1 MKTKINIIKKLE
13 KDKIFIDEAANV
25 IKDGGLVVFP
35 TETVYGLGANALDS
49 EAVKKI
55 FIAKGRPQDNP
66 LIIHIADKDDLYKYG
81 KNVSKIAKDLADKFW
96 PGPMTLIVEKNNLIP
111 DVTSANLSTIG
122 IRMPSDEV
130 AREFI
135 KKSNVAIA
143 APSANISGRP
153 SPTDVKRCI
162 EDLDGRVDYILGCN
176 ESEVGVESTIVDV
189 SVYPPC
195 VLRPGGITLEMLK
208 EVCQDIYMDKGI
220 IGKDANIKP
229 KAPGMKYTHYSCLLY
244 TSDAADE

>member
-81 KNVSKIAKDLADKFW
+81 KKMFQ
-96 PGPMTLIVEKNNLIP
+96 
-111 DVTSANLSTIG
+111 
-122 IRMPSDEV
+122 R
-130 AREFI
+130 
-135 KKSNVAIA
+135 
-143 APSANISGRP
+143 
-153 SPTDVKRCI
+153 
-162 EDLDGRVDYILGCN
+162 
-176 ESEVGVESTIVDV
+176 
-189 SVYPPC
+189 
-195 VLRPGGITLEMLK
+195 
-208 EVCQDIYMDKGI
+208 
-220 IGKDANIKP
+220 
-229 KAPGMKYTHYSCLLY
+229 
-244 TSDAADE
+244 

>member
-81 KNVSKIAKDLADKFW
+81 KNV
-96 PGPMTLIVEKNNLIP
+96 
-111 DVTSANLSTIG
+111 
-122 IRMPSDEV
+122 
-130 AREFI
+130 
-135 KKSNVAIA
+135 
-143 APSANISGRP
+143 
-153 SPTDVKRCI
+153 
-162 EDLDGRVDYILGCN
+162 
-176 ESEVGVESTIVDV
+176 
-189 SVYPPC
+189 
-195 VLRPGGITLEMLK
+195 
-208 EVCQDIYMDKGI
+208 
-220 IGKDANIKP
+220 
-229 KAPGMKYTHYSCLLY
+229 
-244 TSDAADE
+244 

>member
-96 PGPMTLIVEKNNLIP
+96 PGPMTLIVEKNNHCESYP
-111 DVTSANLSTIG
+111 EK
-122 IRMPSDEV
+122 IRIFYYFC
-130 AREFI
+130 A
-135 KKSNVAIA
+135 
-143 APSANISGRP
+143 
-153 SPTDVKRCI
+153 
-162 EDLDGRVDYILGCN
+162 
-176 ESEVGVESTIVDV
+176 
-189 SVYPPC
+189 
-195 VLRPGGITLEMLK
+195 LK
-208 EVCQDIYMDKGI
+208 
-220 IGKDANIKP
+220 
-229 KAPGMKYTHYSCLLY
+229 L
-244 TSDAADE
+244 